1 MRRLS
6 RSLLG
11 LSVILVLVAAFA
23 TTGAAA
29 ASPADRPADART
41 TAALPDDVFLTAKNG
56 GNTVAAT
63 IREAQARADGYRHVD
78 TPAMIDRLKQLNVT
92 MFTYDIWEGA
102 HDWDDLVT
110 EFAPAAQVAG
120 IDVMVYLVPPSE
132 CFLNPK
138 PHLAGRC
145 SRPFELD
152 YVRWA
157 EEIAQL
163 SITHPNVK
171 SWAID
176 DFLSGP
182 VNQDLFT
189 NEYLAEI
196 ENAQNAINPDL
207 KWYVT
212 LYPGEINPD
221 SMNRIK
227 DSLDGVIYVH
237 FVHGSTIDSS
247 QVEAG
252 LDQVLKVTQQAG
264 QELVMLAYFGRFLD
278 GLVHPSERYVADV
291 LARAEPYLMDG
302 RLQGFMAYGAPLDAL
317 SQQPGTDYR
326 AHSGMGSLSFSI
338 SNNVPTAPGNYA
350 AATQRVAV
358 DADAAKKTISFKH
371 TDYQEG
377 GDAGFQ
383 LKQLLVDGQVVW
395 SQDFTVDTEE
405 VWHDQTVDVTSVLA
419 GKTSADVTF
428 RLFHQQ
434 GVTFGA
440 NDTRFDAVT
449 GIGLT
454 ITNGGFE
461 QPTGWTMSRNATQ
474 LHSFVDIFS
483 PARPAKI
490 FNAISKG
497 YAHLR
502 GTTHT
507 PLAEPSFPG
516 LQISPANRAMTG
528 NGRLSFTVPRGV
540 TVAPNT
546 CASAAQVMQVDA
558 GSSRYEIDF
567 WHSDPV
573 AGIGGQY
580 FKQLLI
586 DGVNIW
592 NRDLGDSWPWFYI
605 QGSDHQGP
613 IDITEF
619 VKGRSS
625 VKIEYRMCSGSSS
638 VFHLDVLDYKIDNLK
653 TIGLG
658 LKNGGFE
665 DDSSWTL
672 TGSGPVSVA
681 LAN

>member
-6 RSLLG
+6 RCLLG
-11 LSVILVLVAAFA
+11 LSAVLSLIAGLGLI
-23 TTGAAA
+23 TGLGALPAAA
-29 ASPADRPADART
+29 AI
-41 TAALPDDVFLTAKNG
+41 PDDVFLTAKNG

-63 IREAQARADGYRHVD
+63 IREEQPRADGYRHVD

-92 MFTYDIWEGA
+92 MFTYDIWEGV
-102 HDWDDLVT
+102 HDWDDLVN
-110 EFAPAAQVAG
+110 EFAPAAEAAG

-138 PHLAGRC
+138 PHVAGRC

-152 YVRWA
+152 FVRWG
-157 EEIAQL
+157 EEIAKL
-163 SITHPNVK
+163 SIKHPNVK

-182 VNQDLFT
+182 VNQALFT
-189 NEYLAEI
+189 DAYLAKI
-196 ENAQNAINPDL
+196 ENAQHAINPEL

-212 LYPGEINPD
+212 LYPGEITPH
-221 SMNRIK
+221 SMERIK
-227 DSLDGVIYVH
+227 DSVDGVIYVY
-237 FVHGSTIDSS
+237 FVYGSTIDSS

-252 LDQVLKVTQQAG
+252 LDQVLSVTKPVG
-264 QELVMLAYFGRFLD
+264 QELVLLGYFGRFLD
-278 GLVHPSERYVADV
+278 GIVHPNERYVADV
-291 LARAEPYLMDG
+291 LSRVEPYLMDG
-302 RLQGFMAYGAPLDAL
+302 RLQGVMAYGAPLDAL
-317 SQQPGTDYR
+317 TQQPGTDYR

-338 SNNVPTAPGNYA
+338 SNNVPTAPGQFT
-350 AATQRVAV
+350 AATQRVEV
-358 DADAAKKTISFKH
+358 DAGAATKKISFKH

-377 GDAGFQ
+377 GDPGFQ

-395 SQDFTVDTEE
+395 SQDFAADTEE
-405 VWHDQTVDVTSVLA
+405 VWHDQTVDVTSALA
-419 GKTSADVTF
+419 GKTSAEITF
-428 RLFHQQ
+428 RLFHQK
-434 GVTFGA
+434 GVTFSP
-440 NDTRFDAVT
+440 NDTRFDAVS
-449 GIGLT
+449 GEGLT

-474 LHSFVDIFS
+474 LHSLIDIYS

-497 YAHLR
+497 FAELR
-502 GTTHT
+502 DVGHT

-516 LQISPANRAMTG
+516 LEISPANRAMTG

-558 GSSRYEIDF
+558 GSPRYEIDF
-567 WHSDPV
+567 WHTDPV
-573 AGIGGQY
+573 AGIHGKY
-580 FKQLLI
+580 YKQLLI

-592 NRDLGDSWPWFYI
+592 NRDLGDAWPWFYL

-613 IDITEF
+613 IDITDF
-619 VKGRSS
+619 VQGKSS
-625 VKIEYRMCSGSSS
+625 VKIEYRLCSGSSS

-665 DDSSWTL
+665 DDTAWTL
-672 TGSGPVSVA
+672 TGSGPVSVT